1 MAADKA
7 STALNPDALL
17 RIHRKQCEFEL
28 QCADAWEQKYSYEK
42 ARTAGDKTREEI
54 MNEVIKA
61 SLKEN
66 IIETEILEQADGS
79 KVECFN
85 RVEAEK
91 LKGRYLHLT
100 GKSIKAYGLLP
111 KEKYVW
117 PKTTNQEIGWN
128 WNSDI
133 NVIDLKMSRKKKTT
147 DIGNVDKFAV

>member
-1 MAADKA
+1 MAEKT
-7 STALNPDALL
+7 SALNPDALL

-42 ARTAGDKTREEI
+42 ATASDKTREEI

-61 SLKEN
+61 HLKEN
-66 IIETEILEQADGS
+66 IIKTEVLQKADGS

-100 GKSIKAYGLLP
+100 GKTIKADGLLP
-111 KEKYVW
+111 KDKYHW
-117 PKTTNQEIGWN
+117 PRTTNQEIGWN

-133 NVIDLKMSRKKKTT
+133 NVDDLKMSRKKKTT
-147 DIGNVDKFAV
+147 DIGNIDKFAV